1 MSGHEW
7 SVGDMCEARQGA
19 QNVAH
24 AHNLHNWKP
33 GTIERISESGEAA
46 DVKFDDG
53 ETEAEVPLEF
63 IRQLDSSVSP
73 SPLPGR
79 SGAAA
84 DAPAGPRD
92 TGASGGASSS
102 SSKKAQPAGSE
113 VVDEDED
120 DAMEEVESD
129 DAGGDAAKTKD
140 DDADYAEEGSGEEED
155 GEDDDEEES
164 DEDDEEWTGK
174 KPAPKEKKGGGGS
187 SSSAPKEALSAVGKR
202 KVKPTTMMI
211 GGHAVKRQNLY
222 GMEEGEG
229 SVWDRE
235 LSGKTDANFA
245 YRERPA
251 ASADDEAES
260 KKERKRAKQAGSEK
274 VERRPREKT
283 AEEKERIE
291 RNEGLKQAREA
302 AQATR
307 ARFLQP
313 YASVLAKF
321 GAKLPKVPKKKS
333 KEEEEGLEGSG
344 NGFLIN
350 ETIVQPSQ
358 VNGVT
363 MRDYQL
369 HGMRWLAAMHQCG
382 VNAILADESTRVPHA
397 MHTHARTR
405 TPPAPHTSHTSFPS
419 LLSLSLSCSGPR
431 QDPPDDLLPRVPQI
445 RKGRPRPAF
454 NHLPSLGPLLM
465 DGRAQALLP
474 EPPRDQAA
482 FVRSGGAEAFNEYVG
497 ALYRG
502 Y

>member
-7 SVGDMCEARQGA
+7 SVGDKCEARQGA

-92 TGASGGASSS
+92 TGTGGGASSS

-113 VVDEDED
+113 MVDADED
-120 DAMEEVESD
+120 DAMEEDESD

-155 GEDDDEEES
+155 GEDDEEEES

-174 KPAPKEKKGGGGS
+174 KPAAKEKKGGGGGS

-260 KKERKRAKQAGSEK
+260 KKERKRAKQADSEK

-350 ETIVQPSQ
+350 ESIVQPSQ

-382 VNAILADESTRVPHA
+382 VNAILADESTRA
-397 MHTHARTR
+397 RRMQCTHARTR

-419 LLSLSLSCSGPR
+419 LLSFSLSLSQWASARLSR
-431 QDPPDDLLPRVPQI
+431 QSPSSRTSNTQ
-445 RKGRPRPAF
+445 RASPA
-454 NHLPSLGPLLM
+454 
-465 DGRAQALLP
+465 RI
-474 EPPRDQAA
+474 
-482 FVRSGGAEAFNEYVG
+482 
-497 ALYRG
+497 
-502 Y
+502 